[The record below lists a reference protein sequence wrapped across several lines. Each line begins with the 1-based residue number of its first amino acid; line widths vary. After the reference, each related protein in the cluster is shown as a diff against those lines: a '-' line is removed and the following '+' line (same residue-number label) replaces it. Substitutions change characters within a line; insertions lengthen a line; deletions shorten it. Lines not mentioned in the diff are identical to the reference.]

1 VGDPNENASRQNGTE
16 RSPEKNQ
23 ENSAFLCQIGTREG
37 KIAGTPQSMSPEQ
50 ARGDAVDQRSD
61 LFSLGSVLYTL
72 CTVRPPFRA
81 ESSYGVMR
89 PISDHAPTP
98 IGELNPDIP
107 GRLSDVIGKRMAKEK
122 ANRFASASEVHKVL
136 EACLSHVQQPT
147 AARLPQRAA
156 WQEQL
161 ATGIEI
167 YVQSSHDEVLVRLGC
182 MIPRPDGTDR
192 FFVHSGCR
200 RSVSGLQVFKIRPGR
215 GTPPTDDAAM
225 VSDADGSVFENDA
238 VRLVVERDGAIRIR
252 QPRTRCWLS
261 AILTCC
267 FGR

>member
-1 VGDPNENASRQNGTE
+1 
-16 RSPEKNQ
+16 
-23 ENSAFLCQIGTREG
+23 
-37 KIAGTPQSMSPEQ
+37 
-50 ARGDAVDQRSD
+50 
-61 LFSLGSVLYTL
+61 
-72 CTVRPPFRA
+72 
-81 ESSYGVMR
+81 
-89 PISDHAPTP
+89 
-98 IGELNPDIP
+98 
-107 GRLSDVIGKRMAKEK
+107 
-122 ANRFASASEVHKVL
+122 
-136 EACLSHVQQPT
+136 
-147 AARLPQRAA
+147 
-156 WQEQL
+156 
-161 ATGIEI
+161 
-167 YVQSSHDEVLVRLGC
+167 